1 MAFELQKLLWIAV
14 AGGAGSA
21 GRYAVALAVQ
31 RASGWSVF
39 PIGTL
44 TVNVLGSLLLGFLAT
59 ALTGPLIVDERWRL
73 ALTVGFLGGF
83 TTFSTFA
90 FESVSLAG
98 DRAWPALVANIVLN
112 NGLALAA
119 ALLGILLARRLYG
132 VA

>member
-1 MAFELQKLLWIAV
+1 VPSELQKLLWIAV

-21 GRYAVALAVQ
+21 SRYAVALAVQ

-44 TVNVLGSLLLGFLAT
+44 TVNVLGSLVLGFLAT

-90 FESVSLAG
+90 VESVSLAG
-98 DRAWPALVANIVLN
+98 DRAWPALLANVVLN

-119 ALLGILLARRLYG
+119 ALLGIVLARRLYG